1 MASARCYTKS
11 GSVEKYES
19 NAWSSP
25 TAGNWSSSGI
35 IDNITTP
42 DSSGNYTVTPANNFE
57 DSNTKT
63 EFYCYTMYGG
73 VIKTFYFKEKDTPIT
88 IKIHIGV
95 IGENSGGNI
104 VFKCIISS
112 DNNNI
117 MNDVLTNNSIIL
129 SYSVVNTNGPVGKYS
144 TRVTSGMTLLNPGIR
159 YVFDKMYY
167 VEGGAST
174 NPSSGIIIHSSKKYN
189 WNISV
194 LVETL

>member
-25 TAGNWSSSGI
+25 TTGNWSSFGI
-35 IDNITTP
+35 LGTITTP
-42 DSSGNYTVTPANNFE
+42 DSHGNYTVTPANNFE

-73 VIKTFYFKEKDTPIT
+73 VRKTFYFKEKDTPIT

-95 IGENSGGNI
+95 TGENSGGNI
-104 VFKCIISS
+104 VFKCTISS
-112 DNNNI
+112 NNDNI
-117 MNDVLTNNSIIL
+117 MNDVLRNNSIIL
-129 SYSVVNTNGPVGKYS
+129 SYSVVNTNGPVGIYR

-159 YVFDKMYY
+159 YVFGKMYY
-167 VEGGAST
+167 VEGGAYT
-174 NPSSGIIIHSSKKYN
+174 NPSSGTLIHSSKKYN

-194 LVETL
+194 FVGT